1 MVTPKHYKSIQAVR
15 ALPLKVHGAVA
26 TGALLLATLGLG
38 LLQFSGFFAIEYSA
52 SSPAVSTTTAGADAE
67 DVSPDPEPTLDKSKY
82 RSRMH
87 ELVNDPQQATT
98 TRATSTATTSK
109 PAQPQDWPWPVEP
122 FVYPKPG
129 AVLPFERVVAY
140 YGNFYSQNMGIL
152 GKYEPERVLERLS
165 EQVSEWE
172 QADPDTP
179 VTPAIHYIAVT
190 AQRRAGEDGM
200 YRLRMPF
207 DQIEKAHEMAEQIDG
222 ELFLDIQVGMSTLEQ
237 EVPRL
242 KPYLKKPNV
251 HLAIDPE
258 FSMKEGGR
266 PGHRI
271 GTYDAADI
279 NYVTSYLAD
288 LVDEYDLPPKMLVV
302 HRFTQNMVTNYD
314 KIERRPQVQV
324 VMHMDGWGPPHLK
337 RGTYRRVIQDEP
349 VQFTGFK
356 VFYENDRRPP
366 SPGIMQPED
375 ILKLQPEPIYI
386 QYQ

>member
-1 MVTPKHYKSIQAVR
+1 MRNQVGNRSAAAVR

-26 TGALLLATLGLG
+26 TGALLVATLGIG
-38 LLQFSGFFAIEYSA
+38 LLQFSGLFTIEYA
-52 SSPAVSTTTAGADAE
+52 AVSPTGTSTANTPEDRDVAE
-67 DVSPDPEPTLDKSKY
+67 REPTLDKSAY
-82 RSRMH
+82 RTHLH
-87 ELVNDPQQATT
+87 ELANYPRPATSTQATT
-98 TRATSTATTSK
+98 TATTTGPSET
-109 PAQPQDWPWPVEP
+109 PERPWPVEP
-122 FVYPKPG
+122 FVYPKYG
-129 AVLPFERVVAY
+129 SVLPFERVVAY
-140 YGNFYSQNMGIL
+140 YGNFYSKNMGIL

-242 KPYLKKPNV
+242 KRYLKKPNV

-279 NYVTSYLAD
+279 NYVTGYLAD
-288 LVDEYDLPPKMLVV
+288 LVDKYDLPPKMLVV

-314 KIERRPQVQV
+314 EIERRPNVQV
-324 VMHMDGWGPPHLK
+324 VMHMDGWGPPYLK
-337 RGTYRRVIQDEP
+337 RGTYRRVIQAEP

-375 ILKLQPEPIYI
+375 ILELQPEPIYI